1 MKVIEHIGIF
11 KNIYSKE
18 FCEDYIKM
26 YYKDIQRYK
35 RTTNVVEDESINLKY
50 YDTPFLKIFW
60 KNCYTIFKYSRRR
73 SNLFS
78 RTKHKNKTRT
88 RKINFVASIFYTSP

>member
-50 YDTPFLKIFW
+50 YDTPF
-60 KNCYTIFKYSRRR
+60 
-73 SNLFS
+73 
-78 RTKHKNKTRT
+78 
-88 RKINFVASIFYTSP
+88 